1 MGRPV
6 FWYLSDWNAHGGHS
20 LDGWGFHYEAWEEA
34 QVAPTA
40 SVVDAQGGASNSAC
54 VRERHQRG
62 LP

>member
-34 QVAPTA
+34 QVVPTGDW
-40 SVVDAQGGASNSAC
+40 SFSGGC
-54 VRERHQRG
+54 TGRG
-62 LP
+62 V